1 MLFTLLYR
9 QIKYIRVDIG
19 RSLDEFQMNGVVK
32 VKFNGRR
39 NSLESTP
46 EEFSCFL
53 EDMIS
58 RESRQ

>member
-1 MLFTLLYR
+1 MLITLLYR

-46 EEFSCFL
+46 KEFSCLL
-53 EDMIS
+53 EDIIS